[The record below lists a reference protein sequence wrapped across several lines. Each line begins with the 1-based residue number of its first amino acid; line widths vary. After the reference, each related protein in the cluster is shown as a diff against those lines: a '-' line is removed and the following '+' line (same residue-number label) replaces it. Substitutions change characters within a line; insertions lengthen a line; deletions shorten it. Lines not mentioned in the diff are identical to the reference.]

1 MTNEPQTYYAIVE
14 LPDVTGEE
22 SDSLIDFA
30 EYWIREHV
38 HETAIVYHLTPET
51 LPDRYIERAPL
62 RQILHDWIQGQDGK
76 SATAALLK
84 IRDLLR

>member
-1 MTNEPQTYYAIVE
+1 MSNYPDTYHALITFD
-14 LPDVTGEE
+14 DVTGEE
-22 SDSLIDFA
+22 SDSLIAFA

-38 HETAIVYHLTPET
+38 HPTATVVHLTPET

-84 IRDLLR
+84 IRDLLG